1 MNDLQQ
7 FSQAILSGA
16 QQAAPSSYLPDIA
29 NAMRGSFNA
38 AAVNRAGKAQGA
50 VASQM
55 AEDEE
60 KRRQAALKAAQDRI
74 DPSKYQ
80 RIRKNDGG
88 FAFYDPSGKEIDIDT
103 FSKATGS
110 RRSDI
115 LKDSD
120 NPLDQQFLDDYAK
133 MNEVNQAI
141 WRNDSTAILGYQLAF
156 PELFK
161 NGNPTPEQVNRL
173 LLEKYPHIF
182 GMGNYQKSL
191 SNLGKP
197 VFAMSDAYNAMA
209 LGSSTQSSKN
219 TGSAKTS
226 SKWVAN

>member
-29 NAMRGSFNA
+29 NSMRGSFNA
-38 AAVNRAGKAQGA
+38 AAVSRAGKAQGA

-110 RRSDI
+110 RRADI

-120 NPLDQQFLDDYAK
+120 NPLDQQFLDDYTT
-133 MNEVNQAI
+133 MNEINQAI
-141 WRNDSTAILGYQLAF
+141 WRNDSATIQEYQSVF

-173 LLEKYPHIF
+173 LLEKYPHVF

-191 SNLGKP
+191 SNLGNP
-197 VFAMSDAYNAMA
+197 VFRQ
-209 LGSSTQSSKN
+209 STPGAGATSGQS
-219 TGSAKTS
+219 S
-226 SKWVAN
+226 SKWSPG